1 MSNPIRMAA
10 LAAALS
16 LCATVGLAH
25 DGVHVHD
32 PYARSAAGAA
42 SGAAFMVI
50 DNHGTIDDRLIAAR
64 SDIAARVELHTHE
77 QDAQGIMRMI
87 HVEEGFVIPAGGEIA
102 LERGGKHVM
111 FLGLRRPLET
121 GDVVP
126 LTLVFENEGE
136 VMLEVVVD
144 NERGMGQHGHDHN
157 HGHSHGHNHGHGH
170 SHGHGN

>member
-1 MSNPIRMAA
+1 MSKPLRMAA

-16 LCATVGLAH
+16 LCAPVALAH

-50 DNHGTIDDRLIAAR
+50 DNHGAADDRLIAAR

-77 QDAQGIMRMI
+77 QDAQGVMRMI

-111 FLGLRRPLET
+111 FLGLHQPLET

-144 NERGMGQHGHDHN
+144 NERSPDHHGHDHG
-157 HGHSHGHNHGHGH
+157 HGHDHSHGHDHGHGH
-170 SHGHGN
+170 GN